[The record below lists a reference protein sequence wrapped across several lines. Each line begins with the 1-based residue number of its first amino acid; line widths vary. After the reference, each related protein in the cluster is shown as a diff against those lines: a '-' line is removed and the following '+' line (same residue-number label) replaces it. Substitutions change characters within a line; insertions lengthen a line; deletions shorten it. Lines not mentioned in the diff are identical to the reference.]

1 MAHQVVRP
9 SKTPKRWYDITMLVD
24 SHCHLHDNFP
34 IPVEEAL
41 KKSHQNGV
49 DKIIVIGT
57 SPADSENAC
66 KFAEAHEEVSWT
78 YGYHPESFDDNRAQL
93 EINLK
98 NAKELLKSKK
108 LVGIGEIGLDYHFSP
123 VEKEPQIY
131 LLQNMLQIA
140 QDYELPVSFHVRD
153 AFEDFWPIFDNFHLK
168 PSVLHSF
175 TDSEKN
181 IEEGLKRGLYFGVN
195 GIATFA
201 KIAHPPLERILLET
215 DAPYLT
221 PKPFRGKINESAYI
235 LHIAEWAAEYYQV
248 SLDEIADITTKNAE
262 FIYKI

>member
-1 MAHQVVRP
+1 
-9 SKTPKRWYDITMLVD
+9 MLID

-34 IPVEEAL
+34 IPVEEAIA
-41 KKSHQNGV
+41 KSHANGV

-57 SPADSENAC
+57 SPEDSAQAC
-66 KFAEAHEEVSWT
+66 NFAQEHKEVSWT
-78 YGYHPESFDDNRAQL
+78 YGYHPEEYHGDKVRL
-93 EINLK
+93 EQELEE
-98 NAKELLKSKK
+98 AKKYLSQAK
-108 LVGIGEIGLDYHFSP
+108 LVGIGEIGLDYHFP
-123 VEKEPQIY
+123 PTDKAAQIY
-131 LLQNMLQIA
+131 LLENMLQIA
-140 QDYELPVSFHVRD
+140 QNMGLPVSFHVRD
-153 AFEDFWPIFDNFHLK
+153 AFDDFWPIFDNFHLK

-181 IEEGLKRGLYFGVN
+181 VEEGLKRGLYFGVN

-201 KIAHPPLERILLET
+201 KIAHPPLERVLLET

-248 SLDEIADITTKNAE
+248 SLDEIAEITTKNAE